1 MKIKVHVEDES
12 VLVISGE
19 RKRDEEEEDR
29 KYLQM
34 ERRAGKFMRKFSFPE
49 NANADPPF
57 IRPSSRGSFESKNSS
72 VSLRAAVGEEEEKQK
87 TEMEAIEEV
96 DNGGGEGERNSIG
109 ILET

>member
-1 MKIKVHVEDES
+1 MPRVKPGKIKVHVEDEN

-34 ERRAGKFMRKFSFPE
+34 ERRAGKFMR
-49 NANADPPF
+49 N
-57 IRPSSRGSFESKNSS
+57 RVPSNQKNSS
-72 VSLRAAVGEEEEKQK
+72 VNLRAAVGEEEEEQK
-87 TEMEAIEEV
+87 TEMEAIGEV
-96 DNGGGEGERNSIG
+96 DNGGGEGERNSMG